1 MYNLLIADDEV
12 QSRDTLASCF
22 PWDMVGFRVTGQASD
37 GREALEF
44 LKTHTVHAVLC
55 DIRMPVMDGIELAR
69 TLYENGKD
77 DMPAIIFLSGYRDF
91 SYAQQA
97 LKYNVYSYIVKPAR
111 YHELSE
117 TFTALK
123 AGIDRK
129 MADRKDGSGAEP
141 PGDPVTERITAY
153 IQQNYRTATLTEAAE
168 LLRMNASYVSQLFK
182 EKTGCN
188 FSDYL
193 MEVRMKKAAELLKS
207 PDTMVYDVSNQVGYI
222 SPKNF
227 ARAFR
232 GYFGKTPKEYR
243 EAHRE

>member
-1 MYNLLIADDEV
+1 
-12 QSRDTLASCF
+12 
-22 PWDMVGFRVTGQASD
+22 
-37 GREALEF
+37 
-44 LKTHTVHAVLC
+44 
-55 DIRMPVMDGIELAR
+55 
-69 TLYENGKD
+69 
-77 DMPAIIFLSGYRDF
+77 
-91 SYAQQA
+91 
-97 LKYNVYSYIVKPAR
+97 
-111 YHELSE
+111 
-117 TFTALK
+117 
-123 AGIDRK
+123 

-168 LLRMNASYVSQLFK
+168 LLRMNASCVSQLFK